1 MQSWIDFVYPQVVLN
16 KGLLFMSMEPA
27 IASLGLTPD
36 LAEIPI
42 PTYFHEERSQVKNGR
57 SYLWS
62 SIFGPS
68 KKRSCVTCDL
78 QWLPLQ
84 ELEERAAKLKLL
96 AATPEASLQTMIPAE
111 EADHAAQ
118 ASVLDGPS
126 GDVASVS
133 SQEKQV
139 RVL

>member
-36 LAEIPI
+36 LAEIRI
-42 PTYFHEERSQVKNGR
+42 PTYFLEERSQVKNGR
-57 SYLWS
+57 SYLWN

-96 AATPEASLQTMIPAE
+96 AETPEASLQPMIPPE